1 MGLFSKKEEPKP
13 VIQGP
18 IITHFVLIYKDEA
31 GEWRSRIKSSNGNII
46 ADSGE
51 GYKNELD
58 CRRAF
63 ENLRHAFQ
71 NGSYRVEVEGREPEE
86 AD

>member
-1 MGLFSKKEEPKP
+1 MGLFSKKPQEEAPKHFGP
-13 VIQGP
+13 VI
-18 IITHFVLIYKDEA
+18 THTVHIYKDEA
-31 GEWRSRIKSSNGNII
+31 GEWRSRIKSANGNII

-51 GYKNELD
+51 GYKNVLD

-71 NGSYRVEVEGREPEE
+71 NSTYKVEVEGEE
-86 AD
+86 